1 MTGIET
7 MAGVDILTRDI
18 ADMRNGLE
26 FVNHTPRH
34 VSPCAYPIS
43 GDEIARIWA
52 EHPSRKRILAGPRNR
67 HPLTASTGGGD
78 GGGTDCGA

>member
-1 MTGIET
+1 MTGIDILT
-7 MAGVDILTRDI
+7 HGIDILTRDI

-43 GDEIARIWA
+43 GDEIARIRS
-52 EHPSRKRILAGPRNR
+52 EAGE
-67 HPLTASTGGGD
+67 SD
-78 GGGTDCGA
+78 GPDCGA